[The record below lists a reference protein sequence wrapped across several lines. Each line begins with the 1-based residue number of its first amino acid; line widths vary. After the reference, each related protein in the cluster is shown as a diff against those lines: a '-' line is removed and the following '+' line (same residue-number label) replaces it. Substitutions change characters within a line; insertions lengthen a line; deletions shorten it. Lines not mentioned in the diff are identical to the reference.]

1 MSIHVYGL
9 TLTMKEEIFCKEYS
23 VDFNAKRAAL
33 AAGYA
38 KNRAAQTGYD
48 LLQKPKIQQR
58 LEKVKENLA
67 EEAGISALMVLMEL
81 KKIAFSSTGDY
92 FDDWMK
98 IKDFEKIPDD
108 QKAALADIKVTKKT
122 FGKVTEEFVQ
132 FKMHD
137 KQGKPPPNWSVSGK
151 YVRTK
156 FPQSQPQQYKVT
168 NTLILIPIYKNNIK
182 FRCMCV
188 YRWPCG

>member
-1 MSIHVYGL
+1 MARNDIHVYGL

-23 VDFNAKRAAL
+23 VDFNAKRAAEV
-33 AAGYA
+33 AGYA

-67 EEAGISALMVLMEL
+67 EESGISALMVLNEL
-81 KKIAFSSTGDY
+81 KKIAFSNTADY
-92 FDDWMK
+92 FDGWMK
-98 IKDFEKIPDD
+98 IKDFNKIPDE

-122 FGKVTEEFVQ
+122 YGKVTEEFVQ

-137 KQGKPPPNWSVSGK
+137 KLKALEDINKMLGFNKPEESKQEIKVENIPLINWVDALGSDE
-151 YVRTK
+151 
-156 FPQSQPQQYKVT
+156 
-168 NTLILIPIYKNNIK
+168 
-182 FRCMCV
+182 
-188 YRWPCG
+188 